1 MNKEEKYLNE
11 LLEILN
17 SNKILP
23 NVILIWSWCLFFYK
37 NIFNNFTPILRT
49 IDIDFYV
56 PDVKRIKGENGLIN
70 KLKIIKYDMIVD
82 TLTNKTKFVS
92 PDGFELEFLTR
103 LNRNHLACVKLGN
116 TGIYAESLSYLDIF
130 NGNYIEIE
138 YNNII
143 VKIASPSSYVLQKL
157 LIINLR
163 KAKKEKDIQSINYV
177 LSFIKTSKKNSDEL
191 IELFSSLPKK
201 WQNKIQQNCK
211 ENKIVLFD

>member
-1 MNKEEKYLNE
+1 M
-11 LLEILN
+11 
-17 SNKILP
+17 
-23 NVILIWSWCLFFYK
+23 
-37 NIFNNFTPILRT
+37 
-49 IDIDFYV
+49 
-56 PDVKRIKGENGLIN
+56 
-70 KLKIIKYDMIVD
+70 
-82 TLTNKTKFVS
+82 
-92 PDGFELEFLTR
+92 
-103 LNRNHLACVKLGN
+103 
-116 TGIYAESLSYLDIF
+116 DIF

-211 ENKIVLFD
+211 ENQIVLFD